1 MERDIPTPIDA
12 LFDKN
17 GEVRHKTPLSPFF
30 LRKPYQYTIAE
41 PKDDTQQKLHEDDT
55 FASAHS

>member
-1 MERDIPTPIDA
+1 MGRDKSTPIDA
-12 LFDKN
+12 LFNKD

-41 PKDDTQQKLHEDDT
+41 PKDNTGIYKTRLVD
-55 FASAHS
+55 

>member
-1 MERDIPTPIDA
+1 MGRDKSTPIDA
-12 LFDKN
+12 LFNKD

-41 PKDDTQQKLHEDDT
+41 PKDDTQQRLHEDNWKKY
-55 FASAHS
+55 